1 MGLRDALR
9 NNENAPVVKRQKV
22 VPGPRTFVPV
32 IHEKRQ
38 KKHNHRNLKQIFIL
52 SFDALREKSEVCANN
67 IDGCSR

>member
-32 IHEKRQ
+32 IHEKKQ
-38 KKHNHRNLKQIFIL
+38 KKHNHRIL
-52 SFDALREKSEVCANN
+52 NKFLYYLLMHLEKTEVCANN
-67 IDGCSR
+67 IDGCRR

>member
-32 IHEKRQ
+32 IHEK
-38 KKHNHRNLKQIFIL
+38 KHTSRL
-52 SFDALREKSEVCANN
+52 SPLEALR
-67 IDGCSR
+67 R